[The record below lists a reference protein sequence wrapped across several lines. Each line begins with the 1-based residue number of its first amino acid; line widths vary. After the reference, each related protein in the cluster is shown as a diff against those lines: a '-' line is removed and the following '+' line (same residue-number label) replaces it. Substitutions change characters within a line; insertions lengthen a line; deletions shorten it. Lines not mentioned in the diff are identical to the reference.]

1 MEKIEKTLVDELY
14 EKTEMKSNTMTK
26 EEFDKLP
33 LNDLY
38 IAHQKKKQEEIKN
51 GKVV

>member
-1 MEKIEKTLVDELY
+1 MEEKPEKTLVDELY
-14 EKTEMKSNTMTK
+14 EESEIKSNTMTK

-38 IAHQKKKQEEIKN
+38 IAHQK
-51 GKVV
+51 